1 MSSIYFKKFKKLAE
15 VKNSKKLS
23 LAKTI
28 QIKINFILIN
38 FLLLI

>member
-1 MSSIYFKKFKKLAE
+1 MSSVYFKKFKKLAE
-15 VKNSKKLS
+15 VKNYKKLS
-23 LAKTI
+23 LIKTI